1 MEQMN
6 ELELQLRS
14 WAPRP
19 PSAKLSRKLF
29 PQPQS
34 GGQSRTAERETRNS
48 EALLSF
54 RWLVPAT
61 AALLLMCVVLN
72 QHNTAPLTGGVRR
85 EPIVAMIMSNQSA
98 IPYLPGS
105 FQREQNILL
114 ADTFEWTN
122 GSGSTS
128 SISSLS
134 PTKGSN

>member
-1 MEQMN
+1 MN

-19 PSAKLSRKLF
+19 PSAKLSQKLF
-29 PQPQS
+29 PQS
-34 GGQSRTAERETRNS
+34 NSEASSRTAENTARSTEHVFR
-48 EALLSF
+48 F

-61 AALLLMCVVLN
+61 AAFLLMCVVLN

-85 EPIVAMIMSNQSA
+85 EPMVAMIMSNQSA
-98 IPYLPGS
+98 IPYIPGS
-105 FQREQNILL
+105 FQREQNIVL

-134 PTKGSN
+134 PTKGSD

>member
-1 MEQMN
+1 MN

-19 PSAKLSRKLF
+19 PSAKLSQKLF
-29 PQPQS
+29 PKAEDA
-34 GGQSRTAERETRNS
+34 SRGTEHETRNT
-48 EALLSF
+48 EHAFSF

-85 EPIVAMIMSNQSA
+85 EPMVAMIMSNQSA
-98 IPYLPGS
+98 IPYLPGT
-105 FQREQNILL
+105 FQREQNMVL

-134 PTKGSN
+134 PVKGSN

>member
-1 MEQMN
+1 MN

-19 PSAKLSRKLF
+19 PSAKLNQKLF
-29 PQPQS
+29 PQSQPEAEVP
-34 GGQSRTAERETRNS
+34 SRITHHASREVF
-48 EALLSF
+48 SF
-54 RWLVPAT
+54 RWLAPAT
-61 AALLLMCVVLN
+61 AALLLVCLVLN

-85 EPIVAMIMSNQSA
+85 EPMVAMIMSNQSA
-98 IPYLPGS
+98 ISYLPGT
-105 FQREQNILL
+105 FQREQNIVL

>member
-1 MEQMN
+1 MN

-14 WAPRP
+14 WALRP
-19 PSAKLSRKLF
+19 PSAKLSQKLF
-29 PQPQS
+29 PQPQ
-34 GGQSRTAERETRNS
+34 AESAPGSTEHETRNT

-61 AALLLMCVVLN
+61 AALLLVCLVLN

-98 IPYLPGS
+98 ISYLPGT